1 MKTKLFLFLILL
13 SVWSCKPNSLDTNGL
28 KGKVKSVTTNT
39 YEVDEYDEYETGD
52 LLYSVVLEFDED
64 GYLKKETNYDQ
75 NEDMTGYREYTY
87 TDGICTAWYHYSKDS
102 ELESSRV
109 IIFENGEPVRVENDE
124 KSSHPKDKF
133 EFDGNKIVYEVLY
146 NEDEDKKFSRRYTYN
161 DDDLLVKYV
170 EKEGDHS
177 YKNEYEWSDDGLLL
191 SYKFKGTHSQLKY
204 TYEYDEDNHCVKI
217 TRKSDGEKE
226 ITRYKYLEYDE
237 EGNWT
242 KRLISVDGE
251 PSSIE
256 AREIEYY

>member
-13 SVWSCKPNSLDTNGL
+13 SVWSCKPNSLDTDGL
-28 KGKVKSVTTNT
+28 KGKVKSVTTKT

-52 LLYSVVLEFDED
+52 LLSSVVHEFDED
-64 GYLKKETNYDQ
+64 GYSKKVTNYDH
-75 NEDMTGYREYTY
+75 NEDMTSYSEYTY
-87 TDGICTAWYHYSKDS
+87 TDGICTAWYHHYKDPELKSSK
-102 ELESSRV
+102 ET
-109 IIFENGEPVRVENDE
+109 IFENGKPVRVEYDE
-124 KSSHPKDKF
+124 KSSHRKDKF

-146 NEDEDKKFSRRYTYN
+146 DEDGDKKSSSRYTYN
-161 DDDLLVKYV
+161 DDDLLIKYV
-170 EKEGDHS
+170 VNGRDNS
-177 YKNEYEWSDDGLLL
+177 YKMEREWSDDGLVL
-191 SYKFKGTHSQLKY
+191 SYKFKSTYFQEKC
-204 TYEYDEDNHCVKI
+204 TYEYDEDNHCVKM

-256 AREIEYY
+256 EREIAYY